1 MLELKNVCKTFY
13 AGTAGFCVNN
23 ADEIALVVKETT
35 AGIAG
40 IDSRAGLEKGHGF
53 AFDFD
58 FTSERTDN
66 AAGNG
71 AAELS

>member
-1 MLELKNVCKTFY
+1 MVFLTVL
-13 AGTAGFCVNN
+13 AGFCVNN

-40 IDSRAGLEKGHGF
+40 IDSRAGLEKCHGF
-53 AFDFD
+53 AFNFD
-58 FTSERTDN
+58 FTSERADN